1 MKQEVTIVKNTAIEI
16 ANIFHSNNETSIKYL
31 ESALKVVYLEGAID
45 QLETSLK
52 INKDEQ

>member
-1 MKQEVTIVKNTAIEI
+1 MKQEVTIVKNTALEI

-45 QLETSLK
+45 QLMTGLK
-52 INKDEQ
+52 VKSEQ